1 MIISRLFYLS
11 TVFCI
16 VTALTSCHEEPL
28 RINHELGIFPDSV
41 MALEGLN
48 TEYDDYNIDIEAG
61 YIESSR
67 QVVFSSSRVSAG
79 GEFNIVQGKIWYQFG
94 QTTGY
99 FQLYSGMTS
108 DTFLGNLIAVFNTS
122 ADEFGP
128 LRFFNS
134 RNGLEYMAVATLTE
148 ENGLDIVFTSYIPTY
163 SPATHFD
170 APLPAT
176 LFNSPH
182 NDAYLSLGT
191 TGDTAWFCSDRGGN
205 FDIYCITRPWQSE
218 LDEWFTSAPAP
229 AVKADSINS
238 SHDEKC
244 PFVKGRYMV
253 FASDVPGGEGG
264 FDLYYS
270 IFRDGKWSS
279 PVNMGPEIN
288 SPANEFRPVLGID
301 LKFENQFL
309 VFSSDRPGGKGGF
322 DLYLTGISLPR

>member
-1 MIISRLFYLS
+1 MTIIRLICLS
-11 TVFCI
+11 SVFCI
-16 VTALTSCHEEPL
+16 GIALTGCHEEPL

-41 MALEGLN
+41 MILEGLN

-61 YIESSR
+61 RIQSSR
-67 QVVFSSSRVSAG
+67 QVVFSSNRESAG
-79 GEFNIVQGKIWYQFG
+79 GEFNIVNGMIRYMFG
-94 QTTGY
+94 QTTGD
-99 FQLYSGMTS
+99 FQLYSEMTS
-108 DTFLGNLIAVFNTS
+108 DAFIDRLIAVFNTA

-134 RNGLEYMAVATLTE
+134 RNGLEYMAVTTHQE
-148 ENGLDIVFTSYIPTY
+148 ESGLDMVFISYIPTY
-163 SPATHFD
+163 SPATVFNTSV
-170 APLPAT
+170 PAT

-191 TGDTAWFCSDRGGN
+191 TGDTAWFCSDRGGD
-205 FDIYCITRPWQSE
+205 FDIYTLTRPWGSE

-229 AVKADSINS
+229 AVRVDSINS
-238 SHDEKC
+238 GHDEKC

-253 FASDVPGGEGG
+253 YASDMPGGEGG

-279 PVNMGPEIN
+279 PVNMGPGIN
-288 SPANEFRPVLGID
+288 SAANEYRPVLGID

-309 VFSSDRPGGKGGF
+309 IFSSDRPGGKGGF
-322 DLYLTGISLPR
+322 DLYLTGISLPL